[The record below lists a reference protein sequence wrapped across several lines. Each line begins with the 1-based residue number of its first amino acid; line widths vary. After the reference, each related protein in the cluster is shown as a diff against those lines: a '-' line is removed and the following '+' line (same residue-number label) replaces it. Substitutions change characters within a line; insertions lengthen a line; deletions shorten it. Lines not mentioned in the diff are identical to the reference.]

1 MTLHSNKVKMKT
13 RTLTI
18 IFLLIAR
25 LSGAQT
31 QGALDS
37 LFILPDTVTA
47 FSIENLY
54 ASMLEFHPLVKQN
67 KLLTDLAQQEVRF
80 ARGAFDPKLETR
92 INMKEFDD
100 KDYYKKWIASFSVPI
115 WFPID
120 PKIGFEQ
127 NTGTFLNPE
136 DRLPASNNN
145 RQLFTGISL
154 PLGKGLFTDDR
165 RAAVQQAKLFTQL
178 AEAEQIK
185 LINKILLEAAKD
197 YWQWYYAYY
206 NYRLLNQNL
215 LIAEEIFRRVKLN
228 AEFGEASTLDTI
240 QAKITLQT
248 RLVERQESYLEFLNS
263 GVKISNYLWDS
274 EELPLQLSNMVAP
287 VLVQND
293 GELLSVTTLEE
304 LSLQA
309 KQNHPELTKLNI
321 KLDQL
326 EIDRRLAAEY
336 IKPKLDLSYNFLNQP
351 ITPTGD
357 FQSFT
362 FLNDYKF
369 GLDFAMPI
377 LIRKERAK
385 LAQAKIKIKGA
396 TYELTQTEREI
407 INQLNMIFNQLVN
420 TNQILEQ
427 QNAVAVYYQ
436 QLLNAEIFNLD
447 NGESD
452 LFKINIQ
459 QDKLIQA
466 QSKLL
471 KLKAEYEKMKA
482 TLYWA
487 AGVRNLNFMSN

>member
-1 MTLHSNKVKMKT
+1 MK
-13 RTLTI
+13 TLTI

-47 FSIENLY
+47 LSIESLY

-67 KLLTDLAQQEVRF
+67 RLLTDLAQQEVRF

-100 KDYYKKWIASFSVPI
+100 KDYYKKWIASFSVPT

-154 PLGKGLFTDDR
+154 PLGRGLFTDDR

-304 LSLQA
+304 LSVQA

>member
-1 MTLHSNKVKMKT
+1 MKT

-18 IFLLIAR
+18 TFLLIAR

-47 FSIENLY
+47 LSIESLY

-67 KLLTDLAQQEVRF
+67 RLLTDLAQQEVRF

-100 KDYYKKWIASFSVPI
+100 KDYYKKWIASFSVPT

-154 PLGKGLFTDDR
+154 PLGRGLFTDDR

-304 LSLQA
+304 LSVQA

>member
-1 MTLHSNKVKMKT
+1 MKT

-18 IFLLIAR
+18 TFLLIAR

-47 FSIENLY
+47 LSIENLY

-67 KLLTDLAQQEVRF
+67 RLLTDLAQQEVRF

-100 KDYYKKWIASFSVPI
+100 KDYYKKWIASFSVPT

-154 PLGKGLFTDDR
+154 PLGRGLFTDDR

>member
-1 MTLHSNKVKMKT
+1 
-13 RTLTI
+13 
-18 IFLLIAR
+18 
-25 LSGAQT
+25 
-31 QGALDS
+31 
-37 LFILPDTVTA
+37 
-47 FSIENLY
+47 
-54 ASMLEFHPLVKQN
+54 MLEFHPLVKQN

-100 KDYYKKWIASFSVPI
+100 KDYYKKWIASFSVPT

-154 PLGKGLFTDDR
+154 PLGRGLFTDDR

>member
-1 MTLHSNKVKMKT
+1 MK
-13 RTLTI
+13 TLTI

-47 FSIENLY
+47 LSIESLY

-67 KLLTDLAQQEVRF
+67 RLLTDLAQQEVRF

-100 KDYYKKWIASFSVPI
+100 KDYYKKWIASFSVPT

-154 PLGKGLFTDDR
+154 PLGRGLFTDDR